1 MIIHGKYLK
10 ALALLAPKK
19 EPRSYLIGVHVEV
32 KGSQAILVATDGAV
46 KGSQAILVATT
57 GTILGALRLTL
68 TEEVESHAF
77 TIPLSLL
84 AMITAKDEVTVT
96 YTKEE
101 QGPGTVTLIQG
112 DRVLSGKAVEGT
124 YPPFR
129 RVIPEKVSGVQDQL
143 IAVRYLETVAKV
155 CSMVNGVP
163 TLAVHIHYNGADACI
178 VDTQNEDFVLV
189 VMPMRK
195 TSEQIKN
202 TYTRPTWLS

>member
-19 EPRSYLIGVHVEV
+19 EPRSYLIGVHVEI

-46 KGSQAILVATT
+46 
-57 GTILGALRLTL
+57 LGALRLTL
-68 TEEVESHAF
+68 SEEVESHAF

-112 DRVLSGKAVEGT
+112 DRVLTGKAVEGT

-129 RVIPEKVSGVQDQL
+129 RVIPEKVTGVQDHL
-143 IAVRYLETVAKV
+143 IAVRYLETATKV

-163 TLAVHIHYNGADACI
+163 MPAVRVHYNGGGACL
-178 VDTQNEDFVLV
+178 VDTQNEAFVLV
-189 VMPMRK
+189 VMPRRNP
-195 TSEQIKN
+195 SEQIKN

>member
-19 EPRSYLIGVHVEV
+19 EPRAYLIGVHVEV
-32 KGSQAILVATDGAV
+32 KGSQAILVATDGA
-46 KGSQAILVATT
+46 A
-57 GTILGALRLTL
+57 LGALRLTL

-112 DRVLSGKAVEGT
+112 DRVLSGKAVEGRFPD
-124 YPPFR
+124 YR
-129 RVIPEKVSGVQDQL
+129 RVIPTEVSGLQERL
-143 IAVRYLETVAKV
+143 IFLHDLDKVAKA
-155 CSMVNGVP
+155 CTLVNDA
-163 TLAVHIHYNGADACI
+163 TMKAVHVRHNGGDACP
-178 VDTQNEDFVLV
+178 VDTRNENFIV
-189 VMPMRK
+189 VISPARL
-195 TSEQIKN
+195 EFAQG
-202 TYTRPTWLS
+202 YTRPAWLS